1 MTAAQFTVDRLYTKD
16 LYVNGAQIAHP
27 DLAALLTDH
36 PSNNVG
42 IGTNDPKVKLDIN
55 GTNALRLPA
64 GNKTSDRPS
73 VADSDYCI
81 RYNTDDNIF
90 EGYSN
95 GNWGSLGG
103 VTSINQ
109 KVTITADNTAGLQF
123 YTDDGGDPGKTE
135 RMTILNDGYVGIG
148 ESSPKTKLHISNGHI
163 NIEGDANSG
172 DSPKGVFFKNGGVA
186 RTFYISGESGGANT
200 SVRHLYLGYSDTL
213 PENFS
218 DSTFTS
224 GAKMVIRGDGNV
236 GIGTTSPS
244 NTLTI
249 NGSNDDTV
257 PILGLRSGNI
267 NSVFNDGAQI
277 AFGYNGFAEYQHF
290 IHTRHNASDSNN
302 AIDFYV
308 CDGTSNNTVTS
319 GSIHTMSLVSGNVG
333 IGTTSPGA
341 KLDIS
346 GGHLTIGNYKYSD
359 LSSNGVIQLYS
370 KDDDALNNANCLIG
384 QIPTME
390 KMEKVESI
398 TWQNIYFTGGTLI
411 AETGKLTRIGTS
423 TNWTTAAES
432 KQEVTLS
439 DKEYYDYVDFSFKK
453 IDDAISVMF
462 GFLPN
467 DWDFDSGSYSY
478 QHIKYNSYITN
489 NNYKWYYYPTENS
502 SSNTNGELFT
512 DASIT
517 DIFTFRLHF
526 GHSPFN
532 TNNDDRVQIL
542 RNGVV
547 VYTFT
552 QAISTSDYPINF
564 GVCLNSGEGI
574 KDVIV
579 ERVRF
584 SRVNLIK
591 YSKDKQLFISNAY
604 NFSVTNN
611 TVHSGKHG
619 YDALENITSQVTGGD
634 SALYIDS
641 NKNVGIGT
649 TSPGAKLD
657 ISGGHLLISDV
668 SENSAVIELSINDEN
683 KTDCIIGASKN
694 VSDFYAVTNNISE
707 DVTFT
712 NAVGMNHSAGSVTK
726 TASSGSWSNSSIV
739 STQQVTLADRDLYD
753 YVDFSYRRKE
763 INDSKHVGL
772 LINGRAFDS
781 GVTNSGQV
789 KYRHLKY
796 QVNNYYNGRLISY
809 YYQIE
814 GNNYA
819 QTSNMDQTDNDI
831 NTIITLRIHFAHS
844 PLNTYNEDRVQILI
858 NGELFYTFDGTVAS
872 NAGGGTM
879 DALSI
884 LDYPIK
890 LGITILDY
898 NNGINSIKMRKAKLD
913 RIPYNVIN
921 LGIDFED
928 VYIGAITNGTTSTNS
943 TYVFPAT
950 WDNRAWSGLIYPP
963 NDNFNYFEITCTR
976 DRGSVPFGSGGVATY
991 FGILIKGRH
1000 GQGGTI
1006 GNGDIAMPYSMY
1018 MSGHSNNVTFRS
1030 DTTLGD
1036 GANVTRHTI
1045 SGNPPDDTVYGLRIY
1060 RDGTV
1065 QALMDNVVK
1074 HTYSLILTPESYPLR
1089 IGTWIYKPT
1098 TTSGVSYNNLSLT
1111 VVQSH
1116 YTSPLSG
1123 WELSTSNLTF
1133 NNTSI
1138 TKPTGA
1144 SWSSSYASTAY
1155 NSDIY
1160 GVEFSPSGSSFGIMI
1175 GLRTSTQG
1183 TQLTGDG
1190 YHGINYAMYVK
1201 SSHEIQFWA
1210 SGNGDGS
1217 DNGRWIT
1224 TDGRPQTQSGG
1235 RNPNVNDIFQVRINK
1250 ETNKVEGYINNYL
1263 AFTFTRTV
1271 VESDYPFAI
1280 TTSIYDGGITNI
1292 KELKRYS
1299 YSTRNYNEQLLMYNS
1314 GNINLISNRYNFNI
1328 KTIQDTTNR
1337 GSAALQDIGTQVVNS
1352 DSALYIDSNK
1362 NVGIGTTTPDTPL
1375 HIDGGAGNFAQIL
1388 KVSGSGSCWLELEAS
1403 SDGSPEE
1410 WGICSATDGNLD
1422 FYKRKGA
1429 VSANNGYKM
1438 ILTGDGKLGIGTE
1451 SPFAKF
1457 TIGFRD
1463 GVSFNDTTNLH
1474 TSGITAGKC
1483 YIGVGKLEYLLS
1495 HKKLIGFGYVPAS
1508 TNYYPAYI
1516 GYQEINTSAGT
1527 YGDLIFGTRSDT
1539 SSATEPSER
1548 MRIDRNGRVGIGV
1561 DDPGSPFHVKATT
1574 SYEGILL
1581 SDENSQIAKIARGS
1595 SAGEPYINLYTNS
1608 SPTSGSSLKV
1618 QIQGAGKSYF
1628 NGGNIGIGVTSPD
1641 HPLHVGNGNNSAS
1654 VSMYMWDSTRNRK
1667 YYSSTYLSTSIKA
1680 HHFIWSQGFFHSSD
1694 ERIKKNII
1702 DVPDNL
1708 SLEMVRNIPCRYY
1721 EYKDYIKRGQDKT
1734 IGFIAQEVKEVMPMA
1749 VGFQTDYIPNEL
1761 RKLTDISWNNTTLY
1775 TDLSNCSGIKYRFYV
1790 SNDPSDNYI
1799 KEVVGNADDSFTFDQ
1814 SYNNVFCYGKEVDD
1828 FHTVDKDKLF
1838 SLNFSATQE
1847 IDRIQQAE
1855 KAKLAAAET
1864 KLAAAET
1871 EITTLK
1877 DKVTSLETNIADLVA
1892 RLTALETA

>member
-1 MTAAQFTVDRLYTKD
+1 
-16 LYVNGAQIAHP
+16 
-27 DLAALLTDH
+27 
-36 PSNNVG
+36 
-42 IGTNDPKVKLDIN
+42 
-55 GTNALRLPA
+55 
-64 GNKTSDRPS
+64 
-73 VADSDYCI
+73 
-81 RYNTDDNIF
+81 
-90 EGYSN
+90 
-95 GNWGSLGG
+95 
-103 VTSINQ
+103 
-109 KVTITADNTAGLQF
+109 
-123 YTDDGGDPGKTE
+123 
-135 RMTILNDGYVGIG
+135 
-148 ESSPKTKLHISNGHI
+148 
-163 NIEGDANSG
+163 
-172 DSPKGVFFKNGGVA
+172 
-186 RTFYISGESGGANT
+186 
-200 SVRHLYLGYSDTL
+200 
-213 PENFS
+213 
-218 DSTFTS
+218 
-224 GAKMVIRGDGNV
+224 
-236 GIGTTSPS
+236 
-244 NTLTI
+244 
-249 NGSNDDTV
+249 
-257 PILGLRSGNI
+257 LGLRSGNI

-467 DWDFDSGSYSY
+467 GWDFDSGSHSY

-819 QTSNMDQTDNDI
+819 QTANMDQTDNDI

-1036 GANVTRHTI
+1036 GANVIRHTI

-1362 NVGIGTTTPDTPL
+1362 NVGI
-1375 HIDGGAGNFAQIL
+1375 
-1388 KVSGSGSCWLELEAS
+1388 
-1403 SDGSPEE
+1403 
-1410 WGICSATDGNLD
+1410 
-1422 FYKRKGA
+1422 
-1429 VSANNGYKM
+1429 
-1438 ILTGDGKLGIGTE
+1438 
-1451 SPFAKF
+1451 
-1457 TIGFRD
+1457 
-1463 GVSFNDTTNLH
+1463 
-1474 TSGITAGKC
+1474 
-1483 YIGVGKLEYLLS
+1483 
-1495 HKKLIGFGYVPAS
+1495 
-1508 TNYYPAYI
+1508 
-1516 GYQEINTSAGT
+1516 
-1527 YGDLIFGTRSDT
+1527 
-1539 SSATEPSER
+1539 
-1548 MRIDRNGRVGIGV
+1548 
-1561 DDPGSPFHVKATT
+1561 
-1574 SYEGILL
+1574 
-1581 SDENSQIAKIARGS
+1581 
-1595 SAGEPYINLYTNS
+1595 
-1608 SPTSGSSLKV
+1608 
-1618 QIQGAGKSYF
+1618 
-1628 NGGNIGIGVTSPD
+1628 
-1641 HPLHVGNGNNSAS
+1641 
-1654 VSMYMWDSTRNRK
+1654 
-1667 YYSSTYLSTSIKA
+1667 
-1680 HHFIWSQGFFHSSD
+1680 
-1694 ERIKKNII
+1694 
-1702 DVPDNL
+1702 
-1708 SLEMVRNIPCRYY
+1708 
-1721 EYKDYIKRGQDKT
+1721 
-1734 IGFIAQEVKEVMPMA
+1734 
-1749 VGFQTDYIPNEL
+1749 
-1761 RKLTDISWNNTTLY
+1761 
-1775 TDLSNCSGIKYRFYV
+1775 
-1790 SNDPSDNYI
+1790 
-1799 KEVVGNADDSFTFDQ
+1799 
-1814 SYNNVFCYGKEVDD
+1814 
-1828 FHTVDKDKLF
+1828 
-1838 SLNFSATQE
+1838 
-1847 IDRIQQAE
+1847 
-1855 KAKLAAAET
+1855 
-1864 KLAAAET
+1864 
-1871 EITTLK
+1871 
-1877 DKVTSLETNIADLVA
+1877 
-1892 RLTALETA
+1892 